1 MLHVQACRLTVEEIP
16 SHQHNYRLFS
26 QVGSSLND
34 TKMGKLMSAMSDADS
49 GQSTLKTPNDG
60 GEFHIYS
67 TGGNAPHTNL
77 APVYGCYRF
86 IRTA

>member
-1 MLHVQACRLTVEEIP
+1 MGSYRIAVEEIP

-26 QVGSSLND
+26 DVGSSLND
-34 TKMGKLMSAMSDADS
+34 TKRGKFMSARSTADS
-49 GQSTLKTPNDG
+49 GNSTLKTPNNG
-60 GEFHIYS
+60 GEFHIYP